1 MKFKSI
7 AAAFF
12 AAAIVVASLPSA
24 YAQSGDKLKEITE
37 LSLSTKSYF
46 AVDFEGDKML
56 AVAFDTSKSEKNYEL
71 YVVDATT
78 AEINK
83 KASFKSADFHLNEV
97 SDCKINSDG
106 SYTVFDYVNGK
117 TSVFTDSLT
126 YKASGTCKKVS
137 SDYSSLGK
145 DNKLISNKFIKYK
158 DCARCS
164 YTNDFASSTYAM
176 AFYNDN
182 SGVYLTD
189 DKDIE
194 TVFSSSGKKCLA
206 SQFSNDKHIVNLAV
220 YDYENKYYVSASTR
234 SFKGYNLS
242 EAIYGKIDGDYAFA
256 VVESDKKGSGF
267 YTPLIWNYSDETSK
281 HTFSS
286 TKVNEKDIKQY
297 NSDYIVQL
305 KNKYGISVY
314 IDIIPKTYPT
324 YRDNQTGKEYGGVVK
339 GANTFDT
346 YILLKDLTG
355 YLTYFPKKFIG
366 EIANYGGRKRDFSIY
381 IDKEVIGDSAAFANR
396 IDGFFICFATD
407 EYDHYYI
414 PHEFFHLIE
423 GRVEHYYTGL
433 GKNYE
438 KEWNKLNPSG
448 FMYYSGQE
456 FNSSYFASEY
466 AMTDSKEDRA
476 DTFEYL
482 FEAYKA
488 GSHPYAQNGV
498 RKKAIFITESIRAA
512 FPSVQKVELASW
524 ERWIVPYPV
533 KAKFKSTDN
542 YIKLYWSNCRTAD
555 KYEVQQKSKGVW
567 KTVYSGV
574 KKKHV
579 IKNLKNGTA
588 LSFRVR
594 ACRTDNGK
602 KICSSWQI
610 IHAATKPVTP
620 KAFKITTNVK
630 HKIGAKWKKVKRCDG
645 YEVQFSRNKT
655 FKNPIA
661 TRSVKNSSKKYIGK
675 GFTKGKTYYVR
686 IRSYVLAGNKR
697 VYSEWTKTKKIKS
710 K

>member
-1 MKFKSI
+1 MNLKSI
-7 AAAFF
+7 AAAIF

-24 YAQSGDKLKEITE
+24 YAQSGDLLKEITE
-37 LSLSTKSYF
+37 LSLSTKSYY

-56 AVAFDTSKSEKNYEL
+56 AVATDYSKAESNFEL
-71 YVVDATT
+71 YLFNAENATV
-78 AEINK
+78 NK
-83 KASFKSADFHLNEV
+83 KASFKKAEFHLSEV

-106 SYTVFDYVNGK
+106 SYTVYDYINGK
-117 TSVFTDSLT
+117 TSVFSESLT
-126 YKASGTCKKVS
+126 YKSSGTCKKAS

-145 DNKLISNKFIKYK
+145 NNKLISNKFVKNK

-164 YTNDFASSTYAM
+164 YSNDFASPTYAM

-182 SGVYLTD
+182 SGIYLAD

-194 TVFSSSGKKCLA
+194 NVFSASGKKCLA
-206 SQFSNDKHIVNLAV
+206 SQYSTDKHIVNLAV
-220 YDYENKYYVSASTR
+220 YDYENKNYVSASTR

-256 VVESDKKGSGF
+256 VIESDKKGSGF
-267 YTPLIWNYSDETSK
+267 YTPFIWKYAAEETK
-281 HTFSS
+281 HYFSS
-286 TKVNEKDIKQY
+286 DRVTEKEIKKYNE
-297 NSDYIVQL
+297 NYISQL
-305 KNKYGISVY
+305 NKKYGISVFV
-314 IDIIPKTYPT
+314 DIIPKTYPT

-339 GANTFDT
+339 GANVFDT

-355 YLTYFPKKFIG
+355 YLACFPKNFIS

-381 IDKEVIGDSAAFANR
+381 INKEVLGDSAAFANR
-396 IDGFFICFATD
+396 FDGFFICFATD
-407 EYDHYYI
+407 EYNHYYI
-414 PHEFFHLIE
+414 PHEMFHLID
-423 GRVEHYYTGL
+423 GRIEHYYTGL

-448 FMYYSGQE
+448 FMYYSGQDY
-456 FNSSYFASEY
+456 NPSYFASEY

-488 GSHPYAQNGV
+488 SSHPYSQNGV
-498 RKKAIFITESIRAA
+498 RKKAIFISESIRAA

-533 KAKFKSTDN
+533 KAKFKSTND
-542 YIKLYWSNCRTAD
+542 YIKLYWSECRTAE
-555 KYEVQQKSKGVW
+555 KYEIQKKSNGVW

-574 KKKHV
+574 KKKYV
-579 IKNLKNGTA
+579 IRNLKTATA

-594 ACRTDNGK
+594 ACKTENGK
-602 KICSSWQI
+602 KICSSWQNI
-610 IHAATKPVTP
+610 YAATTPVMP
-620 KAFKITTNVK
+620 KSLKLTTNVK
-630 HKIGAKWKKVKRCDG
+630 HKIGVKWKKVKRCSG
-645 YEVQFSRNKT
+645 YEVQFSRSKSFRNT
-655 FKNPIA
+655 IA
-661 TRSVKNSSKKYIGK
+661 TRSINSESKKYIGK

-697 VYSEWTKTKKIKS
+697 VYSDWTKAKKIKS